1 VEVVRRRHVLVVED
15 HEDAREAVRCLL
27 EVRGHQVQVAAD
39 GYQAV
44 AKALGSHP
52 PDVVLVDIGIPG
64 MDGYE
69 VARHIRAA
77 ETGKSMMLVAVTG
90 YSQPAHRDRALES
103 GFDAHLV
110 KPVDPDEL
118 YRLLESP

>member
-1 VEVVRRRHVLVVED
+1 VRRRHVLVVED

-39 GYQAV
+39 GLQAV
-44 AKALGSHP
+44 ATALGSQP

-69 VARHIRAA
+69 VARHIRATEA
-77 ETGKSMMLVAVTG
+77 GKSMMLVAVTG
-90 YSQPAHRDRALES
+90 YGQQAHRDRALES
-103 GFDAHLV
+103 GFDVHLV
-110 KPVDPDEL
+110 KPFDPDEL
-118 YRLLESP
+118 YRLLETP

>member
-1 VEVVRRRHVLVVED
+1 MHRRHVLVVED

-39 GYQAV
+39 GPEAV
-44 AKALGSHP
+44 ATALGSAP

-77 ETGKSMMLVAVTG
+77 EAGKSMMLVAVTG
-90 YSQPAHRDRALES
+90 YGQPAHRQRALES
-103 GFDAHLV
+103 GFDAHMV
-110 KPVDPDEL
+110 KPIDPDEL
-118 YRLLESP
+118 YRLLEQP

>member
-1 VEVVRRRHVLVVED
+1 VGTVRRHVLVVED

-27 EVRGHQVQVAAD
+27 QVRGHRVEVAAD
-39 GYQAV
+39 GPTAV
-44 AKALGSHP
+44 ATALGSKP
-52 PDVVLVDIGIPG
+52 EVVLVDISIPG

-69 VARHIRAA
+69 VARQLRASGP
-77 ETGKSMMLVAVTG
+77 GKSMKLVAVTG
-90 YSQPAHRDRALES
+90 YDQPAHRQRALES

-110 KPVDPDEL
+110 KPIDPDEL